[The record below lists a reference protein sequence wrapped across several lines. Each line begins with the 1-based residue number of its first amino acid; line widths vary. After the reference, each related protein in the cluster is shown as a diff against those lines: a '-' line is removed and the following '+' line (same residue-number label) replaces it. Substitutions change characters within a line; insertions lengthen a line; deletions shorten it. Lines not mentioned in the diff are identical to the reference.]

1 MSGRVSFVNTNQ
13 VKPAIAP
20 IAFDYLSGPME
31 RAGFELTLLDLCFTD
46 DCEATIAAH
55 CREQAPDYWA
65 VTLRNTDDV
74 YFSSGYSFLDNI
86 RDIVASLRRARS
98 VPIVMGG
105 AGFSVMPEKLL
116 EYLGADFG
124 IVREGEFSFPELLSC
139 LEQGRPFT
147 HIPGVVYRT
156 AEGVRS
162 TSLEHDAFGRLDLLG
177 PHKRELVDNKRYFA
191 KGGQI
196 GIETKRGCNRTC
208 IYCVEPLIKGR
219 KVRLRNPDDVVA
231 EMESLAERGIN
242 VFHIND
248 SEFNLSI
255 AHPLALCDAIVR
267 RGLASRIQ
275 WYAYGMPRPFPD
287 ELAAAMKS
295 AGCVGMNFGVDSASA
310 EMLRILR
317 RTFSPADI
325 ERAVLT
331 AKRHGLEHILE
342 LLFGAPGETKDTVRE
357 TIEFVK
363 RIDPERVSVTVGLR
377 IFPGTEL
384 ERMIRSEGLD
394 GTNPNLH
401 GHVDGNGDLLH
412 PVFYLPTSLGPDP
425 QRFIAELIGD
435 DRRFFGANDRLFNY
449 NANDALVEAIAQG
462 ERGAYWSI
470 LNRLEKRYVQAAAQ
484 AAGEQRDLRAAKAAD
499 RAHEQSLAVGVAGGA
514 SLPCAA

>member
-1 MSGRVSFVNTNQ
+1 MARRVSFVNTNQ

-20 IAFDYLSGPME
+20 IAFDYLSAPME
-31 RAGFELTLLDLCFTD
+31 RAGFALELLDLCFTD
-46 DCEATIAAH
+46 DCDAAIAAH
-55 CREQAPDYWA
+55 CRAQPPDYWA

-74 YFSSGYSFLDNI
+74 YFSSGYSFLAKI
-86 RDIVASLRRARS
+86 RDIVASLRRARP

-124 IVREGEFSFPELLSC
+124 IVREGEFSFPELLTC
-139 LEQGRPFT
+139 LEAGRTFT
-147 HIPGVVYRT
+147 HIPGVVYRD
-156 AEGVRS
+156 ADGVRS
-162 TSLEHDAFGRLDLLG
+162 TPLDPDTSGRLDLLG
-177 PHKRELVDNKRYFA
+177 PHKRELVDNRRYFA
-191 KGGQI
+191 RGGQI

-219 KVRLRNPDDVVA
+219 KVRMRNPDDVVD
-231 EMESLAERGIN
+231 EMESLVERGIN

-255 AHPLALCDAIVR
+255 AHPIALCRAIVR
-267 RGLASRIQ
+267 RNLASRIQ

-287 ELAAAMKS
+287 ELAAAMKE
-295 AGCVGMNFGVDSASA
+295 AGCVGMNFGVDSAS
-310 EMLRILR
+310 EKMLRILR
-317 RTFSPADI
+317 RTFRPADI
-325 ERAVLT
+325 EHAVNA

-342 LLFGAPGETKDTVRE
+342 LLFGAPGETQDTVRE

-394 GTNPNLH
+394 RSNPNLH

-412 PVFYLPTSLGPDP
+412 PVFYLPTSLGPEP
-425 QRFIAELIGD
+425 QKFVAGLIGD
-435 DRRFFGANDRLFNY
+435 DPRFFGANDSLFNY
-449 NANDALVEAIAQG
+449 NANDALVEAIEQG

-470 LNRLEKRYVQAAAQ
+470 LKRIEKRYVQA
-484 AAGEQRDLRAAKAAD
+484 RDRRAAERAVESPAD
-499 RAHEQSLAVGVAGGA
+499 RAPERGRTVTVAGKA
-514 SLPCAA
+514 ALPCPA